1 MCSIIKKSVQFY
13 ALMISLH
20 KERKKRKRVGYMQI
34 VFIHHSCFLVELDDK
49 VLIFDYFDGDK
60 VEGVHFT
67 GKLPSYEPDTKIYMF
82 ASHSHKDHYDMDI
95 LRLADKYSN
104 IHYVFSKDI
113 RISPHFLSKHGI
125 DPAVRERVTF
135 VSPDNTYHVDDLDIM
150 TLRSTDAGVA
160 FYVTSNGVS
169 LFHAGDLNDWEWDGA
184 GDLINGR
191 VRRAFRHEIKK
202 LSEKPVN
209 VAFFPMDPKLTEYQF
224 KGFDFFLQ
232 NTSAEFVFPMHMWQD
247 YSGIAEYKKRLSNKD
262 MADRVIEIE
271 RENQTFAFG
280 ENY

>member
-1 MCSIIKKSVQFY
+1 
-13 ALMISLH
+13 
-20 KERKKRKRVGYMQI
+20 MQI
-34 VFIHHSCFLVELDDK
+34 IFIHHSCFLVELDDK

-60 VEGVHFT
+60 VEGMHFT

-95 LRLADKYSN
+95 LRLDDKYPN
-104 IHYVFSKDI
+104 IHYIFSKDI

-125 DPAVRERVTF
+125 DPAVRDRVTF

-160 FYVTSNGVS
+160 FYVASNGVS

-202 LSEKPVN
+202 LSEKPIN
-209 VAFFPMDPKLTEYQF
+209 VAFFPMDPKLMEYQSRVLIIF
-224 KGFDFFLQ
+224 YKIPRQSLFSLCICGRTTAVSL
-232 NTSAEFVFPMHMWQD
+232 NTRRDSA
-247 YSGIAEYKKRLSNKD
+247 IRTRLTGLLRLNVKIRRLLLERTIELFHKFIYNKL
-262 MADRVIEIE
+262 V
-271 RENQTFAFG
+271 Q
-280 ENY
+280 

>member
-1 MCSIIKKSVQFY
+1 
-13 ALMISLH
+13 
-20 KERKKRKRVGYMQI
+20 MQI
-34 VFIHHSCFLVELDDK
+34 IFIHHSCFLVELDDK

-60 VEGVHFT
+60 VEGMHFT

-95 LRLADKYSN
+95 LRLADKYPN

-125 DPAVRERVTF
+125 DPAVRDRVTF

-160 FYVTSNGVS
+160 FYVASNGVS

-202 LSEKPVN
+202 LSEKPIN
-209 VAFFPMDPKLTEYQF
+209 VAFSRWIQSLWSISSRVLIIFYKIPRQSLFSLCICGRTTAVSLNTKRDSAIRTRLTGLLRLNVKIRRLLLERTIELFHKFIYNKLVQ
-224 KGFDFFLQ
+224 
-232 NTSAEFVFPMHMWQD
+232 
-247 YSGIAEYKKRLSNKD
+247 
-262 MADRVIEIE
+262 
-271 RENQTFAFG
+271 
-280 ENY
+280 

>member
-1 MCSIIKKSVQFY
+1 MNVEVLWNNFLSQIKSELTSLAFDTWFNDTK
-13 ALMISLH
+13 LH
-20 KERKKRKRVGYMQI
+20 KLENGKAIIIVPMQI
-34 VFIHHSCFLVELDDK
+34 
-49 VLIFDYFDGDK
+49 
-60 VEGVHFT
+60 
-67 GKLPSYEPDTKIYMF
+67 
-82 ASHSHKDHYDMDI
+82 HKKH
-95 LRLADKYSN
+95 LADKYSN
-104 IHYVFSKDI
+104 IHYIFSKDI

-160 FYVTSNGVS
+160 FYVISNGVS

-202 LSEKPVN
+202 LSEKPIN
-209 VAFFPMDPKLTEYQF
+209 VAFFPMDPKLMEYQF

-232 NTSAEFVFPMHMWQD
+232 NTAAEFVFPMHMWQD

>member
-1 MCSIIKKSVQFY
+1 
-13 ALMISLH
+13 
-20 KERKKRKRVGYMQI
+20 MQI
-34 VFIHHSCFLVELDDK
+34 IFIHHSCFLVELDDK

-60 VEGVHFT
+60 VEGMHFT
-67 GKLPSYEPDTKIYMF
+67 GKLPFYEPDTKIYMF

-95 LRLADKYSN
+95 LRLADKYPN

-125 DPAVRERVTF
+125 DPAVRDRVTF

-160 FYVTSNGVS
+160 FYVASNGVS

-202 LSEKPVN
+202 LSEKPIN
-209 VAFFPMDPKLTEYQF
+209 VAFFPMIQSLWSISSRVLIIFYKIPRQSLFSLCICGRTTAVSLNTRRDSAIRTRLTGLLRLNVKIRRLLLERTIELFHKFIYNKLVQ
-224 KGFDFFLQ
+224 
-232 NTSAEFVFPMHMWQD
+232 
-247 YSGIAEYKKRLSNKD
+247 
-262 MADRVIEIE
+262 
-271 RENQTFAFG
+271 
-280 ENY
+280 

>member
-1 MCSIIKKSVQFY
+1 
-13 ALMISLH
+13 
-20 KERKKRKRVGYMQI
+20 MQI
-34 VFIHHSCFLVELDDK
+34 IFIHHSCFLVELDDK

-60 VEGVHFT
+60 VEGMHFT
-67 GKLPSYEPDTKIYMF
+67 GRLPSYESDTKIYMF

-104 IHYVFSKDI
+104 IHYIFSKDI

-135 VSPDNTYHVDDLDIM
+135 ASPDNTYHVDDLDIM

-202 LSEKPVN
+202 LSERPIN

-224 KGFDFFLQ
+224 NGFDFFLQ

>member
-1 MCSIIKKSVQFY
+1 
-13 ALMISLH
+13 
-20 KERKKRKRVGYMQI
+20 MQI
-34 VFIHHSCFLVELDDK
+34 IFIHHSCFLVELDDK

-60 VEGVHFT
+60 VEGMHFT

-95 LRLADKYSN
+95 LRLADKYPN
-104 IHYVFSKDI
+104 IHYIFSKDI

-125 DPAVRERVTF
+125 DPAVRDRVTF

-202 LSEKPVN
+202 LSEKPIN
-209 VAFFPMDPKLTEYQF
+209 VAFFPMDPKLMEYQF

-232 NTSAEFVFPMHMWQD
+232 NTSAEFVFPMHMWHTRRD
-247 YSGIAEYKKRLSNKD
+247 SAIRTRLTGLLRLNVKIRRSLLERTIELFHKFIYNKL
-262 MADRVIEIE
+262 V
-271 RENQTFAFG
+271 Q
-280 ENY
+280 

>member
-1 MCSIIKKSVQFY
+1 
-13 ALMISLH
+13 
-20 KERKKRKRVGYMQI
+20 MQI
-34 VFIHHSCFLVELDDK
+34 IFIHHSCFLVELDDK

-60 VEGVHFT
+60 VQGMHFT

-104 IHYVFSKDI
+104 IHYIFSKDI

-202 LSEKPVN
+202 LSEKPIN
-209 VAFFPMDPKLTEYQF
+209 VAFSRWIQSLWNISSRVLIIFYKIPRQSLC
-224 KGFDFFLQ
+224 FLCTCGRTTAVLL
-232 NTSAEFVFPMHMWQD
+232 NT
-247 YSGIAEYKKRLSNKD
+247 KR
-262 MADRVIEIE
+262 
-271 RENQTFAFG
+271 G
-280 ENY
+280 

>member
-1 MCSIIKKSVQFY
+1 
-13 ALMISLH
+13 
-20 KERKKRKRVGYMQI
+20 MQI
-34 VFIHHSCFLVELDDK
+34 IFIHHSCFLVELDDK

-60 VEGVHFT
+60 VEGMHFT

-95 LRLADKYSN
+95 LRLADKYPN

-125 DPAVRERVTF
+125 DPAVRDRVTF

-160 FYVTSNGVS
+160 FYVASNGVS

-202 LSEKPVN
+202 LSEKPIN
-209 VAFFPMDPKLTEYQF
+209 VAFFPMDPNLWSISSRVLIIFYKIPRQSLFSLCTCGRTTAVSLNTRRDSAIRTRLTGLLRLNVKIRRSLLERTIELFHKFIYNKLVQ
-224 KGFDFFLQ
+224 
-232 NTSAEFVFPMHMWQD
+232 
-247 YSGIAEYKKRLSNKD
+247 
-262 MADRVIEIE
+262 
-271 RENQTFAFG
+271 
-280 ENY
+280 

>member
-1 MCSIIKKSVQFY
+1 
-13 ALMISLH
+13 
-20 KERKKRKRVGYMQI
+20 MQI
-34 VFIHHSCFLVELDDK
+34 IFIHHSCFLVELDDK

-60 VEGVHFT
+60 VEGMHFT

-95 LRLADKYSN
+95 LRLTDKYPN
-104 IHYVFSKDI
+104 IHYVFSKGI

-125 DPAVRERVTF
+125 DPAVRDRVTF

-160 FYVTSNGVS
+160 FYVASNGVS

-202 LSEKPVN
+202 LSEKPIN
-209 VAFFPMDPKLTEYQF
+209 VAFFPMDPKLMEYQF

-247 YSGIAEYKKRLSNKD
+247 YSGITEYKKRLSNKE

>member
-1 MCSIIKKSVQFY
+1 
-13 ALMISLH
+13 
-20 KERKKRKRVGYMQI
+20 MQI
-34 VFIHHSCFLVELDDK
+34 IFIHHSCFLVELDDK

-60 VEGVHFT
+60 VEGMHFT

-95 LRLADKYSN
+95 LRLADKYPN

-125 DPAVRERVTF
+125 DPAVRDRVTF

-160 FYVTSNGVS
+160 FYVASNGVS

-202 LSEKPVN
+202 LSEKPIN
-209 VAFFPMDPKLTEYQF
+209 VAFFPMDPKLMEYQF
-224 KGFDFFLQ
+224 KGFDYFLQ

-247 YSGIAEYKKRLSNKD
+247 YSGIIEYKRDSAIRTRLTGLLRLNVKSD
-262 MADRVIEIE
+262 VCFW
-271 RENQTFAFG
+271 RELL
-280 ENY
+280 NYFTNSFIIN

>member
-104 IHYVFSKDI
+104 IHYIFSKDI
-113 RISPHFLSKHGI
+113 RISPHFLSKHRI

-202 LSEKPVN
+202 LSEKPIN

>member
-1 MCSIIKKSVQFY
+1 
-13 ALMISLH
+13 
-20 KERKKRKRVGYMQI
+20 MQI
-34 VFIHHSCFLVELDDK
+34 IFIHHSCFLVELDDK

-60 VEGVHFT
+60 VEGMHFT

-95 LRLADKYSN
+95 LRLTDKYSN
-104 IHYVFSKDI
+104 IHYVFSMYI
-113 RISPHFLSKHGI
+113 RISPRFLSKHGI
-125 DPAVRERVTF
+125 DPAVRDRVTF

-202 LSEKPVN
+202 LSEKPIN
-209 VAFFPMDPKLTEYQF
+209 VAFFPMDPKLMEYQF

-247 YSGIAEYKKRLSNKD
+247 YSGITEYKKRLSNKD

>member
-1 MCSIIKKSVQFY
+1 
-13 ALMISLH
+13 
-20 KERKKRKRVGYMQI
+20 MQI
-34 VFIHHSCFLVELDDK
+34 IFIHHSCFLVELDDK

-60 VEGVHFT
+60 VEGMHFT

-95 LRLADKYSN
+95 LRLTDKYSN

-125 DPAVRERVTF
+125 DPAVRDRVTF

-160 FYVTSNGVS
+160 FYVASNGVS

-202 LSEKPVN
+202 LSEKPIN
-209 VAFFPMDPKLTEYQF
+209 VAFSLWIQSLWSISSRVLISFYKIPRQSLC
-224 KGFDFFLQ
+224 FLCTCGRTTAVLL
-232 NTSAEFVFPMHMWQD
+232 NT
-247 YSGIAEYKKRLSNKD
+247 KR
-262 MADRVIEIE
+262 
-271 RENQTFAFG
+271 G
-280 ENY
+280 

>member
-1 MCSIIKKSVQFY
+1 
-13 ALMISLH
+13 
-20 KERKKRKRVGYMQI
+20 MQI
-34 VFIHHSCFLVELDDK
+34 IFIHHSCFLVELDDK

-60 VEGVHFT
+60 VEGMHFT

-95 LRLADKYSN
+95 LRLADKYPN

-125 DPAVRERVTF
+125 DPAVRDRVTF

-160 FYVTSNGVS
+160 FYVASNGVS

-202 LSEKPVN
+202 LSEKPIN
-209 VAFFPMDPKLTEYQF
+209 VAFSRWIQSLWSISSRVLIIFYKIPRQSLFSLCICGRTTAVSLNTRRDSAIRTRLTGLLRLNVKIRRLLLERTIELFHKFIYNKLVQ
-224 KGFDFFLQ
+224 
-232 NTSAEFVFPMHMWQD
+232 
-247 YSGIAEYKKRLSNKD
+247 
-262 MADRVIEIE
+262 
-271 RENQTFAFG
+271 
-280 ENY
+280 

>member
-1 MCSIIKKSVQFY
+1 
-13 ALMISLH
+13 
-20 KERKKRKRVGYMQI
+20 MQI
-34 VFIHHSCFLVELDDK
+34 IFIHHSCFLVELDDK

-60 VEGVHFT
+60 VEGMHFT

-95 LRLADKYSN
+95 LRLADKYPN
-104 IHYVFSKDI
+104 IHYIFSKDI

-125 DPAVRERVTF
+125 DPAVRDRVTF

-160 FYVTSNGVS
+160 FYVASNGVS

-202 LSEKPVN
+202 LSEKPIN
-209 VAFFPMDPKLTEYQF
+209 VAFFPMDPKLMEYQSRALISF
-224 KGFDFFLQ
+224 YKIPRQSLCFLCTCGRTTAVLL
-232 NTSAEFVFPMHMWQD
+232 NT
-247 YSGIAEYKKRLSNKD
+247 KR
-262 MADRVIEIE
+262 
-271 RENQTFAFG
+271 G
-280 ENY
+280 

>member
-1 MCSIIKKSVQFY
+1 
-13 ALMISLH
+13 
-20 KERKKRKRVGYMQI
+20 MQI
-34 VFIHHSCFLVELDDK
+34 IFIHHSCFLVELDDK

-60 VEGVHFT
+60 VEGMHFT

-95 LRLADKYSN
+95 LRLTDKYLN
-104 IHYVFSKDI
+104 IHYIFSKDI

-125 DPAVRERVTF
+125 DPAVRDRVAF

-191 VRRAFRHEIKK
+191 VRRAFRHEIKSFRK
-202 LSEKPVN
+202 TNKRG
-209 VAFFPMDPKLTEYQF
+209 FFPMDPKLMEYQF
-224 KGFDFFLQ
+224 KGFDYFLQ

-247 YSGIAEYKKRLSNKD
+247 YSGIIEYKKRLSNKD
-262 MADRVIEIE
+262 KADRVIEIE
-271 RENQTFAFG
+271 REIRRLLLERTIELFHKFIYNKLVQ
-280 ENY
+280 

>member
-1 MCSIIKKSVQFY
+1 
-13 ALMISLH
+13 
-20 KERKKRKRVGYMQI
+20 MQI
-34 VFIHHSCFLVELDDK
+34 IFIHHSCFLVELDDK

-60 VEGVHFT
+60 VEGMHFT

-95 LRLADKYSN
+95 LRLADKYPN

-125 DPAVRERVTF
+125 DPAVRDRVTF

-160 FYVTSNGVS
+160 FYVASNGVS

-202 LSEKPVN
+202 LSEKPIN
-209 VAFFPMDPKLTEYQF
+209 VAFFPMDPKLMEYQF
-224 KGFDFFLQ
+224 KGFDYFLQ

-247 YSGIAEYKKRLSNKD
+247 YSGIIIITYCATHMKKSPIITLLNLL
-262 MADRVIEIE
+262 
-271 RENQTFAFG
+271 N
-280 ENY
+280 

>member
-1 MCSIIKKSVQFY
+1 
-13 ALMISLH
+13 
-20 KERKKRKRVGYMQI
+20 MQI
-34 VFIHHSCFLVELDDK
+34 IFIHHSCFLVELDDK

-60 VEGVHFT
+60 VEGMHFT

-95 LRLADKYSN
+95 LRLTDKYSN

-113 RISPHFLSKHGI
+113 RISPHFLSKHDI
-125 DPAVRERVTF
+125 DPAVRDRVTF

-202 LSEKPVN
+202 LSEKPIN
-209 VAFFPMDPKLTEYQF
+209 VAFFPMDPKLMEYQF

-247 YSGIAEYKKRLSNKD
+247 YSGITEYKKRLSNKD

>member
-1 MCSIIKKSVQFY
+1 
-13 ALMISLH
+13 
-20 KERKKRKRVGYMQI
+20 MQI
-34 VFIHHSCFLVELDDK
+34 IFIHHSCFLVELDDK

-60 VEGVHFT
+60 VEGMHFT

-95 LRLADKYSN
+95 LRLADKYPN
-104 IHYVFSKDI
+104 IHYIFSKDI

-125 DPAVRERVTF
+125 DPAVRDKVTF

-202 LSEKPVN
+202 LSEKPIN
-209 VAFFPMDPKLTEYQF
+209 VAFFPMDPKLIWSISSRVLISFYKIHRQSLFSLCTC
-224 KGFDFFLQ
+224 GRTTAVSL
-232 NTSAEFVFPMHMWQD
+232 NTRRD
-247 YSGIAEYKKRLSNKD
+247 
-262 MADRVIEIE
+262 
-271 RENQTFAFG
+271 
-280 ENY
+280 

>member
-1 MCSIIKKSVQFY
+1 
-13 ALMISLH
+13 
-20 KERKKRKRVGYMQI
+20 
-34 VFIHHSCFLVELDDK
+34 
-49 VLIFDYFDGDK
+49 
-60 VEGVHFT
+60 
-67 GKLPSYEPDTKIYMF
+67 MF

-95 LRLADKYSN
+95 LRLTDKYSN
-104 IHYVFSKDI
+104 IHYVFSKYI
-113 RISPHFLSKHGI
+113 RISPHFLSKPGI
-125 DPAVRERVTF
+125 YPAVRDMFTF
-135 VSPDNTYHVDDLDIM
+135 FSPYNTYHVDDLDIM

-160 FYVTSNGVS
+160 FYVASNGVS

-202 LSEKPVN
+202 LSEKPIN
-209 VAFFPMDPKLTEYQF
+209 VAFFPMDPKLMEYQF
-224 KGFDFFLQ
+224 KGFDYFLQ

-247 YSGIAEYKKRLSNKD
+247 YSGITEYKKRLSNKE

>member
-1 MCSIIKKSVQFY
+1 
-13 ALMISLH
+13 
-20 KERKKRKRVGYMQI
+20 MQI
-34 VFIHHSCFLVELDDK
+34 IFIHHSCFLVELDDK

-60 VEGVHFT
+60 VEGMHFT

-95 LRLADKYSN
+95 LRLTDKYPN
-104 IHYVFSKDI
+104 IHYIFSKDI

-125 DPAVRERVTF
+125 DPTVRDRVTF

-202 LSEKPVN
+202 LSEKPN
-209 VAFFPMDPKLTEYQF
+209 KRGFFPDGSKAYGVSVQ
-224 KGFDFFLQ
+224 
-232 NTSAEFVFPMHMWQD
+232 
-247 YSGIAEYKKRLSNKD
+247 RL
-262 MADRVIEIE
+262 
-271 RENQTFAFG
+271 
-280 ENY
+280 

>member
-1 MCSIIKKSVQFY
+1 
-13 ALMISLH
+13 
-20 KERKKRKRVGYMQI
+20 MQI
-34 VFIHHSCFLVELDDK
+34 IFIHHSCFLVELDDK

-60 VEGVHFT
+60 VEGMHFT

-95 LRLADKYSN
+95 LRLADKYPN

-125 DPAVRERVTF
+125 DPAVRDRVTF

-160 FYVTSNGVS
+160 FYVASNGVS

-191 VRRAFRHEIKK
+191 VRRAFRPSKVAATTLTAVLERRHLVRI
-202 LSEKPVN
+202 SFTPAASIMIRTGPPAITPVPG
-209 VAFFPMDPKLTEYQF
+209 AA
-224 KGFDFFLQ
+224 GFISTRPAPASPV
-232 NTSAEFVFPMHMWQD
+232 TS
-247 YSGIAEYKKRLSNKD
+247 
-262 MADRVIEIE
+262 
-271 RENQTFAFG
+271 
-280 ENY
+280 